1 MWGATVAES
10 LERLQFAEAIDF
22 YKGKIRLPSSG
33 WTDIWQQQHSHAFVV
48 AGAAQDALVEDFYNA
63 IRQAKDSGLGYPA
76 FRKQFDEIV
85 AKHGWAYNGT
95 PGWRSK
101 VMYRTNV
108 KQAYHAGRYQQMEAV
123 KHLRP
128 YWRYRHTTFENPR
141 LEHKS
146 WDGKILPADSPWW
159 NTHYPQN
166 AWGCNCKVDSLSRV
180 EAKRE
185 WEKLG
190 KTGPDEEPEV
200 EWEERVVG
208 KNGSAPRT
216 VRVPKGIDPGFAYNP
231 GKAWL
236 EPHTVPPLEGY
247 DAVLKE
253 RGTAWPTGFTP
264 PAMPK
269 PTRVPGSV
277 MLPAGTAPEVAV
289 ADFLD
294 VFGASMS
301 EGAAFTDAAGST
313 LAITKALFQ
322 DGNGEFKWLAKPRK
336 AGRLEHINLLAM
348 ALIEP
353 DEIWWGWV
361 KDHKEPGRWRLK
373 RRYLRAYEVEDSSEY
388 AVGVFEWGSSGWTGS
403 TVFMASQEAEAA
415 REAYFDNQRIGR
427 LVYSK

>member
-1 MWGATVAES
+1 MAES
-10 LERLQFAEAIDF
+10 LERLQFSEAIDF

-48 AGAAQDALVEDFYNA
+48 AGATQDALVEDFYNA
-63 IRQAKDSGLGYPA
+63 IAQARDSGKGYPA

-101 VMYRTNV
+101 VMYSTNV
-108 KQAYHAGRYQQMEAV
+108 DQAYNAGREKQMMAV

-128 YWRYRHTTFENPR
+128 YGMYRHTSTEHPR
-141 LEHKS
+141 LHHLA
-146 WDGKILPADSPWW
+146 WDGLILPLDDPWW
-159 NTHYPQN
+159 DTHTPQN
-166 AWGCNCKVDSLSRV
+166 GWRCKCKKYSLSRT

-185 WEKLG
+185 LEKQG
-190 KTGPDEEPEV
+190 KTGPDEAPEV

-216 VRVPKGIDPGFAYNP
+216 VRVPVGIDPGFAYNP

-236 EPHTVPPLEGY
+236 EPHTVPPLTGY

-253 RGTAWPTGFTP
+253 RDTAWPTGFKP

-269 PTRVPGSV
+269 PTRVPASV
-277 MLPAGTAPEVAV
+277 VLPAGTAPEVAV
-289 ADFLD
+289 SDFLD

-322 DGNGEFKWLAKPRK
+322 DGSGDFKWLAKPRK
-336 AGRLEHINLLAM
+336 AGRMEHINLMAM
-348 ALIEP
+348 TLIEP

-373 RRYLRAYEVEDSSEY
+373 RRYLRAFEVGDSKEY
-388 AVGVFEWGSSGWTGS
+388 AMGVFEWGSSGWSGS
-403 TVFMASQEAEAA
+403 TVFMATQETEAA
-415 REAYFDNQRIGR
+415 REAYFDKQRIGR